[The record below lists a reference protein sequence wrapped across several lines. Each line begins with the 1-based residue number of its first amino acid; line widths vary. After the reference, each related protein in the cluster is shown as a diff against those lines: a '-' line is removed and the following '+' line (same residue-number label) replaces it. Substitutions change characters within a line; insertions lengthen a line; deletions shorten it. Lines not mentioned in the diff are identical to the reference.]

1 MADATHNR
9 TAFFRALRDAQG
21 PLTAEQAAG
30 FTVLLDGFQA
40 DDLLDHL
47 PIPAYLL
54 ATAWHETGKTMQPIA
69 EWDRRFLKIAREV
82 ATWSKDPS
90 TQVGAV
96 IVDQD
101 QRVVSLGYNG
111 LPRGVSDSRDLLDD
125 RVAKYATVIHAEQN
139 ALLFA
144 ARPVAGC
151 TCYTWPLPPCSHCAA
166 LLIQVGIARVVF
178 PLDVDPAL
186 SARWQD
192 SLALAR
198 QLFADPSP
206 PVSLVGVPNV

>member
-1 MADATHNR
+1 M
-9 TAFFRALRDAQG
+9 TAALN
-21 PLTAEQAAG
+21 QA
-30 FTVLLDGFQA
+30 
-40 DDLLDHL
+40 
-47 PIPAYLL
+47 
-54 ATAWHETGKTMQPIA
+54 K
-69 EWDRRFLKIAREV
+69 WDRRFLKIAREV

-96 IVDQD
+96 IVDPD

-166 LLIQVGIARVVF
+166 LMIQVGIARVVF